1 MWAPQGGCGPYG
13 GGVSSIRGGEDPLR
27 WGVDP
32 MGGGGPHE
40 GLWIPL
46 GDVGSH
52 RRSIDPIGVV
62 WDPMV
67 GPIGG
72 MFMGF
77 CAPPPLPSSA

>member
-1 MWAPQGGCGPYG
+1 M
-13 GGVSSIRGGEDPLR
+13 SSIRGGEDPLR

-62 WDPMV
+62 WDPM
-67 GPIGG
+67 GG
-72 MFMGF
+72 VW
-77 CAPPPLPSSA
+77 AL